1 MMKKSLTLIPE
12 SFEKHTPSHW
22 AISRAN
28 WGFSLDSPVVGE
40 GTFFTA
46 SLHNARLSVGLVG
59 ISIVVGNLVYK
70 SRFKL
75 HVRRKHEGPTTD
87 EESLISIT

>member
-1 MMKKSLTLIPE
+1 MPE
-12 SFEKHTPSHW
+12 LFETHTPSHW

-28 WGFSLDSPVVGE
+28 WGFSLDLDSPVVGE
-40 GTFFTA
+40 CTFFTA
-46 SLHNARLSVGLVG
+46 SLHNAGLSVGLVG